1 MEPQIC
7 AVPEYLS
14 CHFTRDAAWS
24 PEAVAALQT
33 CLWLPSVAHR
43 EDPAVPFMLC
53 GESRLTQTSFRHER
67 VGCSPAG
74 SPIHHMSIG
83 IR

>member
-33 CLWLPSVAHR
+33 CLWLPCCTQGGPSRPLHVVWGV
-43 EDPAVPFMLC
+43 PAYTDFL
-53 GESRLTQTSFRHER
+53 Q
-67 VGCSPAG
+67 A
-74 SPIHHMSIG
+74 
-83 IR
+83 